1 MSNQSA
7 PQAAKHPDQQFQVVQ
22 KRSYG
27 QGRRGASRDRPT
39 FRHGEDPPRK
49 KPPAPK
55 ESREQRV
62 RPQSL
67 RSAQAARGK
76 ESVDVRHDESWEE
89 EGKSSGE
96 KITSPNR
103 FQKLDPDLENSTT
116 VDHKKSGGRGGKTRS
131 SSAGTR
137 GTHRGKSPPL
147 SKPPSDSV
155 EVKDKT
161 DGVPVSQPVAA
172 AVPSDGVNH
181 DDVKSELDT
190 SEDSK
195 PCENG
200 ELKENAKPESK
211 IYRISYTK
219 EWLLAMRH
227 RSGCE
232 RMLRELGDKMHESML
247 CGKPF
252 SSGADALDD
261 SDNEKPAEPAKLKHP
276 TALSLI
282 REHGDS
288 KQVCLSPQ
296 RRSFGSGCS
305 WKETANSSS
314 STSDPPPPTP
324 PPPTSKSNS
333 EDRTEKYFHPTS
345 SSSSSS
351 SSARPHSFHHYQ
363 PPPPSSPHSHTPRVI
378 DHVPLRERERDR
390 RGAWRGR
397 DDWRQYKY
405 EHRNTEP
412 EPEWMEFGPSDRSEV
427 IELKGF
433 EEEDKEDD
441 PAGPPT
447 EPDVESASPVENTAA
462 GGTEENSNEFIL
474 EGFDFST
481 GLSICQELALD
492 EEEGPGGAPPI
503 SGPLRW
509 SVGGCWNCIRWRG
522 RECTTTL
529 LSKCRQCPSQ
539 TSVCSP
545 QQS

>member
-1 MSNQSA
+1 MPAKTPTLTAAMSNQSA

-27 QGRRGASRDRPT
+27 QGERLRNQPPICLCVFTHNVFIFAGRRGASRDRPT

-219 EWLLAMRH
+219 VGIVYTNAT
-227 RSGCE
+227 C
-232 RMLRELGDKMHESML
+232 
-247 CGKPF
+247 
-252 SSGADALDD
+252 
-261 SDNEKPAEPAKLKHP
+261 
-276 TALSLI
+276 I
-282 REHGDS
+282 
-288 KQVCLSPQ
+288 VV
-296 RRSFGSGCS
+296 
-305 WKETANSSS
+305 
-314 STSDPPPPTP
+314 
-324 PPPTSKSNS
+324 
-333 EDRTEKYFHPTS
+333 Y
-345 SSSSSS
+345 
-351 SSARPHSFHHYQ
+351 ARAF
-363 PPPPSSPHSHTPRVI
+363 T
-378 DHVPLRERERDR
+378 
-390 RGAWRGR
+390 
-397 DDWRQYKY
+397 
-405 EHRNTEP
+405 
-412 EPEWMEFGPSDRSEV
+412 
-427 IELKGF
+427 
-433 EEEDKEDD
+433 
-441 PAGPPT
+441 
-447 EPDVESASPVENTAA
+447 
-462 GGTEENSNEFIL
+462 
-474 EGFDFST
+474 
-481 GLSICQELALD
+481 
-492 EEEGPGGAPPI
+492 
-503 SGPLRW
+503 
-509 SVGGCWNCIRWRG
+509 
-522 RECTTTL
+522 
-529 LSKCRQCPSQ
+529 LSKCA
-539 TSVCSP
+539 P
-545 QQS
+545 QS